1 MLSIDVAILLW
12 INQLAHHSYAFDAIV
27 VRISESYLLKG
38 GVIMAMFWWEWFRE
52 GPDQE
57 YRRELLL
64 TNLLCS
70 LAVIVVARGLAHF
83 LPFRERPLQTPGLG
97 LRLPYTMSADTLIH
111 WSSFPSDHATFF
123 FALATGLWMER
134 RKLGV
139 LAMVYVFFVVCIPRI
154 YLGVHYPSDVLAGA
168 IIGIGFAV
176 LMELVVGGHWRG
188 RWFTF
193 WWSRRPPLLY
203 VMLFLL
209 SYQIATMF
217 DDVRTFG
224 GLFMALFGQGS

>member
-1 MLSIDVAILLW
+1 MLSIDVAVLLW
-12 INQLAHHSYAFDAIV
+12 INQFAHHFYALDAAV
-27 VRISESYLLKG
+27 VLISKSYLLKG

-52 GPDQE
+52 GNDQE

-64 TNLLCS
+64 TNLLGS
-70 LAVIVVARGLAHF
+70 LAVIVVARSLAHF

-111 WSSFPSDHATFF
+111 WSSFPSDHATFLC
-123 FALATGLWMER
+123 ALATGLWMER
-134 RKLGV
+134 RRLGM
-139 LAMVYVFFVVCIPRI
+139 LAMAYVFVVVCIPRI
-154 YLGVHYPSDVLAGA
+154 YLGVHYPSDILAGA
-168 IIGIGFAV
+168 LIGIGFAV
-176 LMELVVGGHWRG
+176 VTESVIGQHWRG

-193 WWSRRPPLLY
+193 WWSRRMPLLY
-203 VMLFLL
+203 VILFLL

-224 GLFMALFGQGS
+224 GLLAVLFDRWS